1 MTDLSAVPATAAP
14 EATPIDSSADAPAAL
29 SPAIPSDKE
38 ASLDAELTAIFNKNN
53 PDPDAPEKA
62 AAPGESFKK
71 DPNTGRFVSTK
82 PEAPEK
88 PTDQPAP
95 VKPETAKPSIEA
107 PQSWSDEMKAKWA
120 ALPPDAQSYIAQREG
135 EAHKAITRAGEEKA
149 KFEPTRKLLESARD
163 VFQTAGLNEE
173 QGLIAMLNVERGLRQ
188 NPTETIQ
195 RLAKAYGVDFSGT
208 KPGQPQTQNPEVAA
222 LKAQLAEVTS
232 YLTAQQRQAVEAS
245 QAELA
250 RTIADFSISESVKAD
265 WADVEEDMPGLILSI
280 RQRDPE
286 KPPQKILEEAFQK
299 AVWANDKVRTRRLE
313 AERKAE
319 DAKRQADEAKRVT
332 DARRSS
338 GINVVGQP
346 ANSSAPKDNDAE
358 LREIWRRRHGT

>member
-14 EATPIDSSADAPAAL
+14 EAPAIDTSADAPAAL
-29 SPAIPSDKE
+29 SPVIPSDRE

-53 PDPDAPEKA
+53 PDPDAAPVEA
-62 AAPGESFKK
+62 AAKVRDEH
-71 DPNTGRFVSTK
+71 GRFVSTK

-88 PTDQPAP
+88 PTDQPAAE
-95 VKPETAKPSIEA
+95 KPETAKPSIEA

-120 ALPPDAQSYIAQREG
+120 TLPPDAQSYIAQREG
-135 EAHKAITRAGEEKA
+135 EAHKAITRAGEERKA
-149 KFEPTRKLLESARD
+149 FEPIRSVLESGKE
-163 VFQTAGLNEE
+163 VFQRAGMTPE
-173 QGLIAMLNVERGLRQ
+173 QGLQAMLNVERGLSQ

-195 RLAKAYGVDFSGT
+195 RLAKAYGVDLSGT
-208 KPGQPQTQNPEVAA
+208 KPSQPQTQNPEVAA

-232 YLTAQQRQAVEAS
+232 YLTAQQRQAFDAS

-265 WADVEEDMPGLILSI
+265 WADVEEDMPGLIMSI
-280 RQRDPE
+280 RQRDPD

-299 AVWANDKVRTRRLE
+299 AVWANDKVRSRRLE

-319 DAKRQADEAKRVT
+319 EAKRQAEEAKRVN
-332 DARRSS
+332 DARKST

-346 ANSSAPKDNDAE
+346 ANSSTPKDNDAE